1 MDLGTTPVW
10 KLYVASGAQLT
21 KQQVGDPGLVMDCE
35 FHSDKFCTIVVP
47 PYTDQNRPVSIPR
60 RTLTHPRPAE
70 KEQHSVFESVTNFL
84 QDHAA
89 TGTTTSHH
97 PADPTHPVHPVPIS
111 PELWAPFGA
120 LIRAYPDVAERGA
133 GQEVLV
139 NEKGKAEKYTRLAPI
154 LSTYPEEAGA
164 KASIGVYRAT
174 RKVGL
179 ERGKVFDVRLMERHP
194 HTTQAFIPMNKG
206 TVSWHSPRF
215 AGEGE
220 ADISVGRERRI
231 TAPARR
237 RLPCCCGQEWAK

>member
-1 MDLGTTPVW
+1 
-10 KLYVASGAQLT
+10 
-21 KQQVGDPGLVMDCE
+21 
-35 FHSDKFCTIVVP
+35 
-47 PYTDQNRPVSIPR
+47 
-60 RTLTHPRPAE
+60 
-70 KEQHSVFESVTNFL
+70 
-84 QDHAA
+84 
-89 TGTTTSHH
+89 
-97 PADPTHPVHPVPIS
+97 
-111 PELWAPFGA
+111 
-120 LIRAYPDVAERGA
+120 
-133 GQEVLV
+133 VLV